1 MILIRIDTGSKSG
14 LGHFKRVKSFIK
26 YLNIKEYLI
35 VTNYISDVKNL
46 KEKKVIN
53 LYSKKDKFKNEL
65 TDAKKFLNFIKKFS
79 QIKTVIK
86 DSYNLGYKWEKTVK
100 KKIKNLVVIDDNI
113 NTKHYSDFYI
123 NHSPD
128 ILNLDRKIQ
137 AILKKN
143 NKINCKF
150 MIGPEYALF
159 ESRTRKIKRT
169 SDFLF
174 YNGGAG
180 NLLIYEKIIKRLSK
194 NFGNKIN
201 IVVGPFSK
209 NFRKLQNKF
218 NNKNNVKL
226 IHKPESIVNFLSGTK
241 VFISSA
247 GISMF
252 ESSFLRVPTLLLK
265 MNNNQNLTDKGYEN
279 LGHYFCLYKNDLK
292 NEEKIEKLLILMK
305 NNYLSIK
312 QMMQKK
318 CLNINIIK
326 KNYKKKFKNI
336 I

>member
-46 KEKKVIN
+46 KEKKVVN

-128 ILNLDRKIQ
+128 ILNLDRKLQ
-137 AILKKN
+137 AILKK
-143 NKINCKF
+143 
-150 MIGPEYALF
+150 
-159 ESRTRKIKRT
+159 
-169 SDFLF
+169 
-174 YNGGAG
+174 
-180 NLLIYEKIIKRLSK
+180 
-194 NFGNKIN
+194 
-201 IVVGPFSK
+201 
-209 NFRKLQNKF
+209 
-218 NNKNNVKL
+218 
-226 IHKPESIVNFLSGTK
+226 
-241 VFISSA
+241 
-247 GISMF
+247 
-252 ESSFLRVPTLLLK
+252 
-265 MNNNQNLTDKGYEN
+265 
-279 LGHYFCLYKNDLK
+279 
-292 NEEKIEKLLILMK
+292 
-305 NNYLSIK
+305 
-312 QMMQKK
+312 
-318 CLNINIIK
+318 
-326 KNYKKKFKNI
+326 
-336 I
+336 